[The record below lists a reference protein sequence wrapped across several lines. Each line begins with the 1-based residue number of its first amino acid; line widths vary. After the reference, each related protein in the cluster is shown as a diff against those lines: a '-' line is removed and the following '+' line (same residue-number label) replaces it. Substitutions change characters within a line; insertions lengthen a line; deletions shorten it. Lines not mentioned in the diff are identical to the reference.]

1 MSTLAR
7 NFKGLLG
14 TKLGMTQVFDSN
26 GHIVPVTVVQAG
38 PCTVAQVKTPERDGY
53 AAVQLAFGEV
63 KPKRVNKPLK
73 GHFAKSGAEPR
84 RHLVE
89 LRTSDAGNYSAGQE
103 LKPDEVF
110 SQGERVDVIGVSKGK
125 GFAGVMKRH
134 GFAGLGASHGT
145 ERKHRSPGSV
155 GACATPGRIF
165 KGLRMAGHMGHE
177 RVTVLNLEVA
187 KVDPERDLVLVRG
200 AVPGPKGGLVMIR
213 SAIQTTKGVRA

>member
-1 MSTLAR
+1 MSTLPR

-14 TKLGMTQVFDSN
+14 TKLGMTQFFDSG

-73 GHFAKSGAEPR
+73 GHFASSGAEPR

-89 LRTSDAGNYSAGQE
+89 LRTADAGDYSAGQE

-110 SQGERVDVIGVSKGK
+110 TQGQRIDVIGVSKGK

-134 GFAGLGASHGT
+134 GFSGLGASHGT

-155 GACATPGRIF
+155 GACATPGRVF

-187 KVDPERDLVLVRG
+187 RIDPERNLVLVRG
-200 AVPGPKGGLVMIR
+200 AVPGPKGGLVMLR
-213 SAIQTTKGVRA
+213 SAVQSTEGVRA

>member
-1 MSTLAR
+1 MSTVAR

-14 TKLGMTQVFDSN
+14 TKLGMTQVFDEQ
-26 GHIVPVTVVQAG
+26 GHIVPVTVVLAG

-53 AAVQLAFGEV
+53 AAVQLAFGEI

-73 GHFAKSGAEPR
+73 GHFAKVGAEPR

-89 LRTSDAGNYSAGQE
+89 LRTADAGDYSAGQE
-103 LKPDEVF
+103 LKPGEVF

-134 GFAGLGASHGT
+134 GFKGLGASHGT

-155 GACATPGRIF
+155 GACATPGRVF
-165 KGLRMAGHMGHE
+165 KGMRMAGHMGHE
-177 RVTVLNLEVA
+177 RVTVLNLQVA
-187 KVDPERDLVLVRG
+187 SIDAERNLVLVRG
-200 AVPGPKGGLVMIR
+200 AVPGPKGGLVMVR
-213 SAIQTTKGVRA
+213 AAVKAEEGVRA

>member
-14 TKLGMTQVFDSN
+14 TKLGMTQVFDSD

-38 PCTVAQVKTPERDGY
+38 PCTVVQVKTPERDGY
-53 AAVQLAFGEV
+53 AAVQLAFGDV

-73 GHFAKSGAEPR
+73 GHFAKHGAEPR
-84 RHLVE
+84 RHVVE
-89 LRTSDAGNYSAGQE
+89 LRTADAGNYSAGQE
-103 LKPDEVF
+103 LGPDEVF
-110 SQGERVDVIGVSKGK
+110 SSGERVDVIGVSKGK

-177 RVTVLNLEVA
+177 RITVLNLEVA
-187 KVDPERDLVLVRG
+187 KVDPERSLVLVRG
-200 AVPGPKGGLVMIR
+200 AVPGPKGGLVMLR
-213 SAIQTTKGVRA
+213 SAIQTTEGVPA